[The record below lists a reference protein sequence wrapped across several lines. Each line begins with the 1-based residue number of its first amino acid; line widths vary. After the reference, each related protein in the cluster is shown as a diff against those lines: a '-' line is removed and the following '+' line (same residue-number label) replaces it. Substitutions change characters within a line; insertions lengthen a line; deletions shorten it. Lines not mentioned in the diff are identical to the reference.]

1 MQKPRVSNG
10 VTSDVR
16 VSPLVARGLIHSTR
30 IFIAPK
36 KNQKKFV
43 RISLV
48 IRQMVVSSNF
58 SQIHRSNKM
67 TEITPE
73 VFEMEAMQHI
83 DDLYRTAKRL
93 TRNETEAD
101 DLVQETYMQAWKSFG
116 QYELGTNCRAWL
128 YKILFNKYDHHR
140 RKQYTQAKYFQEA
153 DELIFETSAATQPIP
168 EHLTDREV
176 ISALDKLP
184 EHYRSVVLLADV
196 HEFDYK
202 EVAQILDIP
211 MGTVM
216 SRLNRARTHL
226 KKSLSGV
233 AREYGIRSAN
243 LAAAA

>member
-1 MQKPRVSNG
+1 
-10 VTSDVR
+10 
-16 VSPLVARGLIHSTR
+16 
-30 IFIAPK
+30 
-36 KNQKKFV
+36 
-43 RISLV
+43 
-48 IRQMVVSSNF
+48 
-58 SQIHRSNKM
+58 M

-73 VFEMEAMQHI
+73 IFESEAMQHI

-93 TRNETEAD
+93 TRNESDAS
-101 DLVQETYMQAWKSFG
+101 DLVQETYMQAWKSFEN
-116 QYELGTNCRAWL
+116 YEIGTNCRAWL

-140 RKQYTQAKYFQEA
+140 RKQMTQSKYFQDA
-153 DELIFETSAATQPIP
+153 DELVFELSAAKPSVP

-202 EVAQILDIP
+202 EVAHILNIP
-211 MGTVM
+211 IGTVM
-216 SRLNRARTHL
+216 SRLNRARTQL

-233 AREYGIRSAN
+233 ARQYGLRQST